1 MESAVHYLVAVLG
14 ESDVPVSGDIGGLP
28 QVIMDEADSDP
39 GTPTGSVSIDIE
51 DEVQTLEDSDNM
63 DEKLHRQDLG
73 RSPESLPSYND
84 VAEGCSSPPPSYD
97 SLESLQTSMIS
108 TAAAERT
115 KSVLPGMFAHKIRTR
130 HRKKKGYHSHDT

>member
-14 ESDVPVSGDIGGLP
+14 ESDVPVGGDIGGLP
-28 QVIMDEADSDP
+28 QVVMDEQADSDP

-51 DEVQTLEDSDNM
+51 DEVQRLEDSDNT
-63 DEKLHRQDLG
+63 DDKLHRQDLG
-73 RSPESLPSYND
+73 RSPESLPSYKD
-84 VAEGCSSPPPSYD
+84 VAEGYSSPPPSYD
-97 SLESLQTSMIS
+97 SLETSNIS

-115 KSVLPGMFAHKIRTR
+115 KSVLPGKFAHKIRTR